1 MQEQTCQRAELAC
14 EPGQLGLIGLEL
26 ELDLPHEHAKIQMPD
41 PTKLKLDTVHYG
53 CAQLELCEG
62 LSC

>member
-1 MQEQTCQRAELAC
+1 MQEQACQRAELAC

-41 PTKLKLDTVHYG
+41 QPSSSWTLFIMVVLKLNYFK
-53 CAQLELCEG
+53 A
-62 LSC
+62 